1 VRSHTRRASAPA
13 VPSWYTSP
21 PAERASSAERAK
33 NGGLRAARLHAIK
46 ADTLNGLNRHRLWW
60 LAGLAARRRV
70 TPRYV
75 QMLFESE
82 GTTFS
87 RFLLDQRLARAHRML
102 SHSRLAARTISAI
115 AYEAGWRCLEFQSR
129 VR

>member
-1 VRSHTRRASAPA
+1 VRSHARRASAPA
-13 VPSWYTSP
+13 VLSWYTSP

-46 ADTLNGLNRHRLWW
+46 ADILNGLNRHHLS
-60 LAGLAARRRV
+60 LVGLAARHRV
-70 TPRYV
+70 NPRYM

-102 SHSRLAARTISAI
+102 S
-115 AYEAGWRCLEFQSR
+115 
-129 VR
+129 